1 MPEPIEIAPGVHRLG
16 SPMVNWYSVE
26 DGGSLTVPQNN
37 ESRFVPYLR
46 YGTAWRLLA
55 HLARGRGLRPPK
67 ISDPVVFADG
77 ETLDV
82 PGRPRVLRTPGHT
95 DGHCAIQFEPLDD

>member
-1 MPEPIEIAPGVHRLG
+1 M
-16 SPMVNWYSVE
+16 
-26 DGGSLTVPQNN
+26 
-37 ESRFVPYLR
+37 
-46 YGTAWRLLA
+46 
-55 HLARGRGLRPPK
+55 GLRPPK

-95 DGHCAIQFEPLDD
+95 DGHCAIQFEWLGASSPAICFAPGIL